1 MTKLFYFFCFIS
13 INFTPSKKLAT
24 FTIYETKGD
33 IEIVFK
39 NKSKKEIPN
48 MVFFELYANFLV
60 DQIEE
65 PQIHINYESD

>member
-1 MTKLFYFFCFIS
+1 M
-13 INFTPSKKLAT
+13 AT